1 MTIFNEM
8 QTFFGC
14 PVFTGHLQLSPKVV
28 PEFFAALGKGCDVQ
42 NVERVK
48 ISS

>member
-1 MTIFNEM
+1 MTILNEM
-8 QTFFGC
+8 QAFFRC
-14 PVFTGHLQLSPKVV
+14 PVFTGHLQVSPKVV
-28 PEFFAALGKGCDVQ
+28 LEFLAALGKGCDVQ